1 MLLVIGDSG
10 EHSFIAQAIPDCKMD
25 VGTGLFFVD
34 ALDSD
39 MINQSQNSR
48 NISLTLKANQLQ

>member
-1 MLLVIGDSG
+1 MLFVIGDSG

-25 VGTGLFFVD
+25 VGTGLFFAD

-48 NISLTLKANQLQ
+48 NISLTF